1 MPDFPNDKCFRAC
14 FRAAATKCL
23 MRDVSYHPCIQIEGP
38 VDEILSKLSAVST
51 EFGSDDSAVLGGRVE
66 RKAFIYHRSKA
77 RPLGVIGQV
86 SYLWRPPLFEGND
99 AGYGCLWVFCHPACY
114 DELEEEIVSSVFC
127 CERDQSRAEIAEN
140 GEKNGEE
147 PPMKRRKK
155 DVVAAKL
162 ATRNVPFDRTP
173 KYRSSTGAVTV
184 TLLKDTLNRFR
195 LVGPESGAVLASA
208 LRRTSLDA
216 ELDGTKWWKKEGERG
231 AETFSAQ
238 WEALEATVSKVRPAE
253 VKAGSVFAATVR
265 DPRAILPKKR
275 GAVKA
280 EPRKSGRFCTRSS

>member
-66 RKAFIYHRSKA
+66 RKAFIYRSKN
-77 RPLGVIGQV
+77 RPLGLIGQV
-86 SYLWRPPLFEGND
+86 SYLWRAPLREGND
-99 AGYGCLWVFCHPACY
+99 AGFGCLWVFCHPACY
-114 DELEEEIVSSVFC
+114 DELQEEIVSSVFC
-127 CERDQSRAEIAEN
+127 CERDQNGAAIAEN
-140 GEKNGEE
+140 GKENGEE
-147 PPMKRRKK
+147 PPTKRRKK

-195 LVGPESGAVLASA
+195 LVGPESGTVLAAA

-216 ELDGTKWWKKEGERG
+216 ESDGTKWWKREGERG

-238 WEALEATVSKVRPAE
+238 WEALEMTVSKVRPAQ

-275 GAVKA
+275 GAVKT
-280 EPRKSGRFCTRSS
+280 EPRKSGRFCTRST

>member
-66 RKAFIYHRSKA
+66 RKAFIYRSKA

-127 CERDQSRAEIAEN
+127 CARDQSRAEIAEN

-231 AETFSAQ
+231 AETFSVQ